1 MKKDIHPDY
10 REVVFTD
17 ASADFQFIT
26 RSTVQAKDTIE
37 LNGKTY
43 PHILVDISSESH
55 PFFTGKMKFVDTA
68 GRVEKFQNKFD
79 KTMKKQKKEKAAAV
93 EQAKLDKIAAEEQR
107 EADKVARAEAK
118 AKADEKKAKEKA
130 SIERK
135 KKKEEDKIAAAKE
148 AMDAKNAESVEKSE
162 GDNVAEV
169 ATEEASA
176 VKEETIGSESPEGH
190 EAATDVETPA
200 AESEKKDS

>member
-148 AMDAKNAESVEKSE
+148 AMRK
-162 GDNVAEV
+162 
-169 ATEEASA
+169 
-176 VKEETIGSESPEGH
+176 H
-190 EAATDVETPA
+190 LQ
-200 AESEKKDS
+200 